1 MFFMMFLNLISFCRD
16 LVSGSNDVS
25 ALKSKFV
32 WLIVPPPPVLRS
44 VLSLLMRC
52 RHEDSCHSMSS
63 RADDGE
69 ADFPL
74 ELR

>member
-32 WLIVPPPPVLRS
+32 WLIVPPPRPQIS
-44 VLSLLMRC
+44 VVTPDEVSTRGQLPFNEFTC
-52 RHEDSCHSMSS
+52 R
-63 RADDGE
+63 
-69 ADFPL
+69 
-74 ELR
+74 